1 MKYNRPLTTQERESF
16 DSRLTTPPWDCEEDG
31 HKWVTLGVDGEGTC
45 YYRCAVCGE
54 EGES

>member
-1 MKYNRPLTTQERESF
+1 MNREEREAL
-16 DSRLTTPPWDCEEDG
+16 DHYLTTPPWDCEEDG
-31 HKWVTLGVDGEGTC
+31 HKWVNLGCDSDGTC